1 MLNLEETE
9 KVAIACIATGA
20 RPAPQFKWYIG
31 DQLYNQNINTSIEN
45 LQDDRATYTSTFN
58 YIGNP
63 KDIAHMLKCEVI
75 HKGYTNQQL
84 SDEDNLEEAQLNLS
98 FKSDPDAKITCYQME
113 GNVDYKEISCYEMKN
128 GKSSMVKIMF
138 LANPKPTEGEWHV
151 IGKKPIPT
159 NSSIDNFS
167 SSPISDGDLEGEY
180 QVTLDFNMTSEIA
193 AGNNFFK
200 VTNNL
205 GTTEIKFDFEITT
218 SSTSSSTTIS
228 TTGSTTIIAPKCHET
243 TFKGMQAN
251 QFSTV
256 KIMLVAN
263 PEPTVVW
270 HIDFGDNFD
279 NSQISSSQIKNGADE
294 NSYFVESTFVMTEDL
309 NRKNGSLEIFNSNG
323 NVFCNFTLALQYW
336 TPTVPPSEPPTEPP
350 TRPPTGPET
359 RPVTGPVTGPPAG
372 PPTKPPTVPPSE
384 SPVGP
389 STVPPT
395 SPSTL
400 PPTLPPT
407 GPTTVPLTELPTEPP
422 IEPSIDQNPRY
433 KPDIV
438 SFTYHGFQNK
448 ENSIIEV
455 IFRASPMP
463 DRGYWYIG
471 NTKVS
476 FGTTEAQYL
485 GESNVDEKFISS
497 QVKNTEE
504 NLSDTYLVQLNFTMV
519 PELEEKQC
527 SFVVENSFG
536 ATNKTFQMPKIK
548 LEPTPEV
555 PTEPPAGPVT
565 RPVIGPVTG
574 PTVGPPIEPKIRF
587 KPEIVNDNHT
597 L

>member
-98 FKSDPDAKITCYQME
+98 FKPDPDAKITCYQME
-113 GNVDYKEISCYEMKN
+113 GNVDYKEISCYKMKN
-128 GKSSMVKIMF
+128 GKSSMAKIMF

-151 IGKKPIPT
+151 IGKTPIPT
-159 NSSIDNFS
+159 NSSIDDFS

-218 SSTSSSTTIS
+218 SST
-228 TTGSTTIIAPKCHET
+228 
-243 TFKGMQAN
+243 
-251 QFSTV
+251 
-256 KIMLVAN
+256 
-263 PEPTVVW
+263 
-270 HIDFGDNFD
+270 
-279 NSQISSSQIKNGADE
+279 
-294 NSYFVESTFVMTEDL
+294 
-309 NRKNGSLEIFNSNG
+309 
-323 NVFCNFTLALQYW
+323 
-336 TPTVPPSEPPTEPP
+336 
-350 TRPPTGPET
+350 
-359 RPVTGPVTGPPAG
+359 
-372 PPTKPPTVPPSE
+372 E
-384 SPVGP
+384 SPAGP

-395 SPSTL
+395 L
-400 PPTLPPT
+400 QPTLPP
-407 GPTTVPLTELPTEPP
+407 TELPTEPHT
-422 IEPSIDQNPRY
+422 EPSTDQNPGY

-438 SFTYHGFQNK
+438 SVTYHGFQNK
-448 ENSIIEV
+448 ENSVIEI

-463 DRGYWYIG
+463 DGGHWYIG
-471 NTKVS
+471 NTQIS
-476 FGTTEAQYL
+476 FGTTEGQYL

-497 QVKNTEE
+497 QIKNTEE
-504 NLSDTYLVQLNFTMV
+504 NLSDSYLVQLNFTTV

-548 LEPTPEV
+548 LEPTPEPPIEP
-555 PTEPPAGPVT
+555 PTEPPNGPISRPVT
-565 RPVIGPVTG
+565 KPVTGPVTG
-574 PTVGPPIEPKIRF
+574 PPVGPPTEPKFKF
-587 KPEIVNDNHT
+587 KPEIVNVNYT
-597 L
+597 RQV